1 MKKRILALLMA
12 LVLTVSCLPPVAL
25 AEGTQATETS
35 LPSVEQTQPELP
47 EKTEAETAPVLSAA
61 HGAHTCEHCA
71 DSSVVWTAW
80 ESGTDLPNTTGHYYL
95 TQNVNLTTLPNGKA
109 LTGAATNVVL
119 CLNGQTVTTTSRA
132 YRVSDG
138 AKLTIT
144 DCTGN
149 GVMKGG
155 KSIGGVIG
163 VFSDGATGCQVSL
176 HNVTL
181 EGVAGNEPAYGG
193 AISVYHTNMTLSLK
207 DVTLRNFTVTGGA
220 SDTEKGG
227 AAVYFNAAGTSSLTM
242 DGCTV
247 SGCTDKSS
255 ANTGAVR
262 IVKAT
267 TATFT
272 DCTFTGNSNTGTG
285 ASAIMLSGTTAT
297 MSGCTVT
304 GNSSTKDNWVGA
316 VYVNPSAPLTL
327 SGKNVIKDNTANGA
341 TNLNLVLNEVSVAQF
356 LSFTNASAASEL
368 YITAERG
375 HADPNGLIKLTAGD
389 PVAFTYENDGK
400 LYTYDKASST
410 FVLGHAHN
418 ADYADISSAVW
429 QKWNS
434 KTSLPTSGHY
444 YLTENVD
451 LTGMVALNTADGEL
465 AICLNGHTIT
475 SPDRIFRVSNG
486 FKLTICDC
494 TGTGILKAG
503 ASNGGAVGIFKD
515 STDTS
520 TRAASLNMYN
530 VTVEGTEGKTAKQG
544 GAISSTYPGA
554 TVKLTGVTF
563 RNLTVNGTGAAATAT
578 AGGSAIYMYSTASDA
593 KLYMDGCTVTGCSDL
608 GTDYTGALR
617 LYKVGTVEIKN
628 STFSGN
634 TSAGNGGSAMVL
646 SGVVNATMSG
656 CTVTGNKNT
665 SSSDWAGAIYLYDS
679 SKLTLSGKN
688 TISGNTTKNGAA
700 AIDLMLQEA
709 TKDQDKQFLLFKD
722 VDPASVLNITAKRG
736 TTDPN
741 KMMDAS
747 GDTFNITFGGDT
759 YSYDV
764 AQDKFVKDHKHTDGY
779 AGVAGSV
786 TWLPWTETD
795 SLPTSGYYYLTE
807 NVQIAN
813 VRFAEIKN
821 DDLHL
826 CLNGKT
832 ITARAA
838 GTDGKTNIYRL
849 TGSGSLTICDCG
861 AHVDNGAYTAGKLTG
876 ASMGAIFTMGTATGT
891 VNIYDGIFTNNES
904 NDSGAVAVIQNTC
917 QLNIYGGEFTGNTA
931 TNNGG
936 AIYIGANAT
945 ATIKGG
951 TFSGNTAGKDG
962 GVIINAGTLNLQGG
976 KFTGNTAGTNG
987 GAIHSG
993 GVTNVSGNPEIIGNT
1008 ANGKASNLYLTTGKS
1023 IALGEMATGTD
1034 MIGISVAANTLPR
1047 DISNDMGST
1056 DCSAYFFSDN
1066 GDYEIINQGNKLHL
1080 KKRFSHPHTDGYA
1093 GVAGTA
1099 QWQPWT
1105 SKTSL
1110 PTTAGYW
1117 VLTEDVTL
1125 TTRFAEIKNDNV
1137 FLCLNGHSVTA
1148 RAAGT
1153 DGKTNIYRLTGSG
1166 SLTICDCGAHV
1177 DNGTYTAGKLTGASM
1192 GAIFTMGTATGTVN
1206 IYDGI
1211 FTNNTS
1217 NDSGAVAVIQNTCQL
1232 NIHGGEFTN
1241 NTATNNGGA
1250 IYIGAKATATIKG
1263 GTFSGNTAGKDG
1275 GVIINT
1281 GTLNL
1286 EGGKFTGN
1294 TAGVNGGA
1302 IHHSGSVLSISGS
1315 PEITG
1320 NTANGKTSNLYLAT
1334 GKTIT
1339 LGEIG
1344 TGTAKIGVSM
1354 ATNTLPRTFSGD
1366 MGSTD
1371 CTAYFFS
1378 DNADYEIVNQG
1389 NKLHMKAIFIHP
1401 HSDNYA
1407 GVPASTEWQP
1417 WTSTT
1422 SLPTTAGYWVLM
1434 NDVTLNTR
1442 FAEIKNDDVFLCL
1455 NGKTITARAE
1465 GTDGKTNIYRLT
1477 GSGSLTICDCG
1488 AHVDNGAYTAGKLT
1502 GASMGAIFTMG
1513 TATGTVNIY
1522 DGIFTNNTSNDSGAV
1537 AVIQNT
1543 CQLNIY
1549 GGEFTGNTATNNG
1562 GAIYIGGKATVTVK
1576 GGSFSGNTAGKDGGA
1591 IINTG
1596 TLNLEGGKFT
1606 GNTAGTNGGAIHT
1619 RSITNISGNPEITGN
1634 TVNGTESNLYLTI
1647 GNTITLGDL
1656 AEDTAKIG
1664 ISVSFSSIPRF
1675 LSEDMGSKDCSAYFF
1690 SDDPY
1695 RTIIVKDNRLY
1706 IAHGGDHK
1714 HCDCAGIGG
1723 ENCSHDNQAWAA
1735 WTNSTT
1741 LPTSGYW
1748 YLTSNV
1754 TVASSDGVT
1763 VTGDLH
1769 LCLNGFTVDGNSHV
1783 ILKIRSDEHDVV
1795 ITDCQTGGNITNG
1808 SAVNYGAIYLEK
1820 GSFTMFGGKL
1830 TNNRNTQTTEGGWSG
1845 GAIHARGQLTLVG
1858 VTLEGNTS
1866 TTEGG
1871 AICLRQ
1877 GAKAHLENCVFQN
1890 NSAKNGGAIYTN
1902 SKNELTLIN
1911 CIFTGNTSKVN
1922 GGAIYARDSLVTVE
1936 SGSFTS
1942 NNAPSHGG
1950 AIYLAGCTL
1959 QIQGGTIKANT
1970 AGVQGGGIFA
1980 TECVLDGTAQVSK
1993 INISGGEIIE
2003 NKAPDG
2009 AGIATIR
2016 ATEITMTQGSINKNE
2031 AANAA
2036 GGVLLQTGS
2045 KMTLSGE
2052 ESYILYNKAGT
2063 EAGGIF
2069 VSTNS
2074 QLTMDGGRV
2083 SANEAGTLGG
2093 GIVVLG
2099 GKLTINNGHVFE
2111 NSAVSG
2117 GGIYAKSGSRT
2128 ADGKSVADVGA
2139 VVTLNGGNIS
2149 TNTATTD
2156 GGGVAIRGENTVFT
2170 VKKGSVQKNSA
2181 PSGAGILAI
2190 VQSKVNIEGGSVN
2203 NNTSKYSGGGIFMS
2217 YSTELN
2223 VSGGKITENTAGS
2236 HGGGIY
2242 LLGVNMNLTGGE
2254 IIKNSSAV
2262 QGGGIFATYKEVD
2275 KNTTYYTNI
2284 EMSGGKINHNN
2295 APDGGG
2301 IATIRNTTINM
2312 TGGTIWGNEANNGA
2326 GVLLQTGSKM
2336 TISGEGLVAKNE
2348 AVKGGGGIYVSSNS
2362 SLTLDKGGKITEN
2375 IAGSQGGGVMLLGTT
2390 FTMNDGTIYGN
2401 QATSGG
2407 GVYAKHS
2414 GDVGAKFICKGG
2426 NFSTNT
2432 ATSDGGGVAIYGPNT
2447 EFILDG
2453 GYIQKN
2459 SAPSGGGV
2467 LAVVE
2472 SKVTIKNG
2480 SIVNNTAKS
2489 SGGGVFMSYTTEIS
2503 ISGGYISKN
2512 EAGANGGGV
2521 NLLGSK
2527 LTITGGKIS
2536 ENQAKTQGGGIFATY
2551 KEFENGPTYKSEINI
2566 RGGNINGN
2574 KTADGAGIATTRY
2587 TKVNMTGG
2595 TVSNNKASKS
2605 AGGILVQK
2613 YSVLNLSGGTVSGNQ
2628 AKYGGGGVFA
2638 SSESTFNM
2646 NGGTVSGNYA
2656 EGDGAGVHLLYSTG
2670 NFNAGTIQNNKAT
2683 KSNAGGILVRG
2694 SKATMNGTNVLDNYA
2709 QKNGGGIVTVRYPNE
2724 KEGIDAQPEL
2734 IINNGRIAGN
2744 RSGGPAGGMLLQS
2757 QAETKMTGGVIENNY
2772 AKNYGGGV
2780 YVSMN
2785 HTFTVTGGKITGNQS
2800 DGWGGGIYHLR
2811 GSVGH
2816 YENCEISYNKAASL
2830 GGGLIVLG
2838 TEAQPSAV
2846 TMKKVQVIGNEAREG
2861 AGVRTQDRFQSF
2873 QAEGCSFK
2881 ENKATSFAGGLMIFF
2896 GLEGVRVKD
2905 CLFENNTS
2913 GAQGAGVYVMSALK
2927 DCEITGCTFKGNVAG
2942 TEGGGMWTQGG
2953 FLLKDCV
2960 FDDNHATLEGGAI
2973 ATDVFANTRVRHP
2986 VLYVEGCV
2994 ISNNTSGTNGG
3005 GIYAD
3010 TASYINI
3017 SDTEVTNN
3025 TSKAE
3030 GGGIWLVDDST
3041 LSNVTVTGNRSG
3053 GEGYALYY
3061 HASEYDGRSYIRG
3074 AHKMG
3079 GEMIVKDNE
3088 GGDMYMGEQ
3097 TGIAISAEGLT
3108 GNTYMNIRLHSGFL
3122 TQLLRGAYNYEGG
3135 DTIYIVTAGTRSL
3148 TEPEVS
3154 AQAQDTG
3161 STDGEDRITIT
3172 PTVWIGGGALAV
3184 AVIAIVLI
3192 LLILGK
3198 KKKAAAGK

>member
-25 AEGTQATETS
+25 AEGTQATEANILS
-35 LPSVEQTQPELP
+35 EEQTQPTVP
-47 EKTEAETAPVLSAA
+47 EQVEEETAPVLSAA
-61 HGAHTCEHCA
+61 HGAHTCEHCS
-71 DSSVVWTAW
+71 DSSVDWKAW

-95 TQNVNLTTLPNGKA
+95 TQPVNLTTLPNGKG
-109 LTGAATNVVL
+109 LTGSNDVVL
-119 CLNGQTVTTTSRA
+119 CLNGQTITTTSRA

-149 GVMKGG
+149 GVIYGG

-163 VFSDGATGCQVSL
+163 VFSDGAAGCQV
-176 HNVTL
+176 NVYN
-181 EGVAGNEPAYGG
+181 VALDGTKVSAAPTYGG
-193 AISVYHTNMTLSLK
+193 AILVNAPGVALKLKGVTIRSFSVA
-207 DVTLRNFTVTGGA
+207 GA
-220 SDTEKGG
+220 SGEYAGG
-227 AAVYFNAAGTSSLTM
+227 AAVYFRSTSGTSSLTM
-242 DGCTV
+242 EDCTV
-247 SGCTDKSS
+247 SGCTDNSTS
-255 ANTGAVR
+255 DSGAVR
-262 IVKAT
+262 CYQAT
-267 TATFT
+267 TATFKN
-272 DCTFTGNSNTGTG
+272 CTFTGNANTGTG
-285 ASAIMLSGTTAT
+285 ASAIMLRGTTAT

-356 LSFTNASAASEL
+356 LSFTNASAASEV

-375 HADPNGLIKLTAGD
+375 HADPNGIIKLTAGD
-389 PVAFTYENDGK
+389 PVAFTYENDGN

-410 FVLGHAHN
+410 FVLGHKHD
-418 ADYADISSAVW
+418 ADYAGISSAIW
-429 QKWNS
+429 QSWNT
-434 KTSLPTSGHY
+434 KNDLPKSGHY
-444 YLTENVD
+444 YLTEDVD
-451 LTGMVALNTADGEL
+451 LTAAISLNTKDGEL

-475 SPDRIFRVSNG
+475 TPERIFRVSNG

-494 TGTGILKAG
+494 GGKGILKAG

-515 STDTS
+515 SSDTS
-520 TRAASLNMYN
+520 TRAATLTMCNI
-530 VTVEGTEGKTAKQG
+530 TVEGTEGKTPKQG

-554 TVKLTGVTF
+554 TVTLKGVTF
-563 RNLTVNGTGAAATAT
+563 RNLTVNGTGSAATAT

-628 STFSGN
+628 STFSDN

-646 SGVVNATMSG
+646 SGVVNATMTGS
-656 CTVTGNKNT
+656 TVTGNKNT

-700 AIDLMLQEA
+700 TVDLMLQET

-741 KMMDAS
+741 KMMDATS
-747 GDTFNITFGGDT
+747 DATFSITFGGDT

-786 TWLPWTETD
+786 TWLPWTSTN
-795 SLPTSGYYYLTE
+795 SLPTSGYYYLTDDVTIE
-807 NVQIAN
+807 T

-821 DDLHL
+821 DDLFL

-832 ITARAA
+832 VTARAA
-838 GTDGKTNIYRL
+838 GTDGKTNIFRL
-849 TGSGSLTICDCG
+849 TGSGDLTICDCG
-861 AHVDNGAYTAGKLTG
+861 AHTDNGTYSAGTLTG

-891 VNIYDGIFTNNES
+891 VNIYDGIFTNNTT
-904 NDSGAVAVIQNTC
+904 NDSGAVVTVQNTC
-917 QLNIYGGEFTGNTA
+917 QLTIHGGEFTKNTA

-936 AIYIGANAT
+936 VIYNGSKST
-945 ATIKGG
+945 VTIKGG
-951 TFSGNTAGKDG
+951 TFTDNSAAKDG

-993 GVTNVSGNPEIIGNT
+993 GVTNVSGNPEITGNT

-1148 RAAGT
+1148 RA
-1153 DGKTNIYRLTGSG
+1153 
-1166 SLTICDCGAHV
+1166 
-1177 DNGTYTAGKLTGASM
+1177 
-1192 GAIFTMGTATGTVN
+1192 
-1206 IYDGI
+1206 
-1211 FTNNTS
+1211 
-1217 NDSGAVAVIQNTCQL
+1217 
-1232 NIHGGEFTN
+1232 
-1241 NTATNNGGA
+1241 
-1250 IYIGAKATATIKG
+1250 
-1263 GTFSGNTAGKDG
+1263 
-1275 GVIINT
+1275 
-1281 GTLNL
+1281 
-1286 EGGKFTGN
+1286 
-1294 TAGVNGGA
+1294 
-1302 IHHSGSVLSISGS
+1302 
-1315 PEITG
+1315 
-1320 NTANGKTSNLYLAT
+1320 
-1334 GKTIT
+1334 
-1339 LGEIG
+1339 
-1344 TGTAKIGVSM
+1344 
-1354 ATNTLPRTFSGD
+1354 
-1366 MGSTD
+1366 
-1371 CTAYFFS
+1371 
-1378 DNADYEIVNQG
+1378 
-1389 NKLHMKAIFIHP
+1389 
-1401 HSDNYA
+1401 
-1407 GVPASTEWQP
+1407 
-1417 WTSTT
+1417 
-1422 SLPTTAGYWVLM
+1422 
-1434 NDVTLNTR
+1434 
-1442 FAEIKNDDVFLCL
+1442 
-1455 NGKTITARAE
+1455 E

-1477 GSGSLTICDCG
+1477 GSGSLTICDCS
-1488 AHVDNGAYTAGKLT
+1488 AHSVDGVYSAGKLT

-1513 TATGTVNIY
+1513 TASGTVNIY
-1522 DGIFTNNTSNDSGAV
+1522 DGIFTGNASNDSGAV
-1537 AVIQNT
+1537 AVMQNT
-1543 CQLNIY
+1543 CRLNVY
-1549 GGEFTGNTATNNG
+1549 GGEFTNNTAANNG
-1562 GAIYIGGKATVTVK
+1562 GAIYIGANATAIIL
-1576 GGSFSGNTAGKDGGA
+1576 GGTFTGNTAGKDGGA
-1591 IINTG
+1591 IINAG
-1596 TLNLEGGKFT
+1596 TLNLQGGKFT
-1606 GNTAGTNGGAIHT
+1606 GNTAPTNGGAIHH
-1619 RSITNISGNPEITGN
+1619 SGKQLSISGNPEITGN
-1634 TVNGTESNLYLTI
+1634 TANGAENNLYLSI
-1647 GNTITLGDL
+1647 GKLITLGDL

-1695 RTIIVKDNRLY
+1695 REITAKDNCLY

-1723 ENCSHDNQAWAA
+1723 EHCSHDNQAWAA

-1748 YLTSNV
+1748 YLTNDV
-1754 TVASSDGVT
+1754 TVASADGVT

-1769 LCLNGFTVDGNSHV
+1769 LCLNGFTVNGDSHV
-1783 ILKIRSDEHDVV
+1783 IMKIRSDDHDVV
-1795 ITDCQTGGNITNG
+1795 ITDCQNSGEITNG
-1808 SAVNYGAIYLEK
+1808 SALNYGAIYLEK

-1830 TNNRNTQTTEGGWSG
+1830 TNNRNTQTVEGGWSG
-1845 GAIHARGQLTLVG
+1845 GAIHARGKLTLVG
-1858 VTLEGNTS
+1858 VTLQGNTS

-1871 AICLRQ
+1871 AICLRE
-1877 GAKAHLENCVFQN
+1877 GGKAYLENCTFSG

-1902 SKNELTLIN
+1902 SKNEITLNN
-1911 CIFTGNTSKVN
+1911 CIFNGNTASVN
-1922 GGAIYARDSLVTVE
+1922 GGAIYARDSQITLE
-1936 SGSFTS
+1936 SGSFS
-1942 NNAPSHGG
+1942 GNDAASHGG
-1950 AIYLAGCTL
+1950 AIYLAGATL
-1959 QIQGGTIKANT
+1959 NIQGGTIKNNT

-1980 TECVLDGTAQVSK
+1980 TECVIDKAAQASK
-1993 INISGGEIIE
+1993 INISGGEITG

-2016 ATEITMTQGSINKNE
+2016 ATEITMTKGSISKNE
-2031 AANAA
+2031 ASNAA
-2036 GGVLLQTGS
+2036 GGILLQTGS
-2045 KMTLSGE
+2045 TMTISGD
-2052 ESYILYNKAGT
+2052 ESYVIYNKAGT
-2063 EAGGIF
+2063 EAGGVF

-2074 QLTMDGGRV
+2074 SLVMDGGRV
-2083 SANEAGTLGG
+2083 SANEATSNGG

-2099 GKLTINNGHVFE
+2099 GTLTVNDGHVFE
-2111 NSAVSG
+2111 NSAKSG

-2128 ADGKSVADVGA
+2128 VDGKTVADVGA
-2139 VVTLNGGNIS
+2139 TVILNGGNIS
-2149 TNTATTD
+2149 TNTATTEA
-2156 GGGVAIRGENTVFT
+2156 GGVAIRGENTVFT
-2170 VKKGSVQKNSA
+2170 VKSGTIQKNTA
-2181 PSGAGILAI
+2181 PSGGAILAI
-2190 VQSKVNIEGGSVN
+2190 VQSKVDIQGGIITKN
-2203 NNTSKYSGGGIFMS
+2203 ESKYSGGALFMS

-2242 LLGVNMNLTGGE
+2242 LLGVDLNLSGGE
-2254 IIKNSSAV
+2254 ITKNSAKV
-2262 QGGGIFATYKEVD
+2262 QGGGIFATYKEID
-2275 KNTTYYTNI
+2275 SNTTYYTNI
-2284 EMSGGKINHNN
+2284 EMSGGKINDNQ
-2295 APDGGG
+2295 APDGAG
-2301 IATIRNTTINM
+2301 IATIRYTKINM
-2312 TGGTIWGNEANNGA
+2312 TGGFVWGNEASASA
-2326 GVLLQTGSKM
+2326 GGILLQSGSEM
-2336 TISGEGLVAKNE
+2336 TMSGEALVAKNI
-2348 AVKGGGGIYVSSNS
+2348 AAYSGGGIYVSSNS

-2459 SAPSGGGV
+2459 TAPSGGGV

-2472 SKVTIKNG
+2472 SKVTVKDG

-2489 SGGGVFMSYTTEIS
+2489 SGGGIFMSYSTEIS

-2536 ENQAKTQGGGIFATY
+2536 ENQAKTQGGGIFATF
-2551 KEFENGPTYKSEINI
+2551 KEMDKKTTYKSEINI
-2566 RGGNINGN
+2566 RGGSINGN

-2656 EGDGAGVHLLYSTG
+2656 EGDGAGVHLLYSIG

-2694 SKATMNGTNVLDNYA
+2694 SKATMNGTDVLDNYA

-2734 IINNGRIAGN
+2734 IINDGRIAGN

-2757 QAETKMTGGVIENNY
+2757 QAETKMLGGVIENNY

-2816 YENCEISYNKAASL
+2816 YEDCEISYNKAASL

-2861 AGVRTQDRFQSF
+2861 AGVRTQDRFQTF
-2873 QAEGCSFK
+2873 QAEGCTFK
-2881 ENKATSFAGGLMIFF
+2881 ENEASTISGGLMIFF

-2905 CLFENNTS
+2905 CLFENNTA
-2913 GAQGAGVYVMSALK
+2913 GTNGAGLYVMSALK
-2927 DCEITGCTFKGNVAG
+2927 DCEIEGCTFKGNRAG
-2942 TEGGGMWTQGG
+2942 SEGGGMWTQGG
-2953 FLLKDCV
+2953 LLVKNCV
-2960 FDDNHATLEGGAI
+2960 FDDNHAVLEGGGI

-3010 TASYINI
+3010 TASYISI

-3041 LSNVTVTGNRSG
+3041 LCNVTVTGNRSG

-3061 HASEYDGRSYIRG
+3061 HASEYDNRSYIRG

-3097 TGIAISAEGLT
+3097 TGIAISEKGLT
-3108 GNTYMNIRLHSGFL
+3108 GDTYMNIRLHSGYL

-3135 DTIYIVTAGTRSL
+3135 DTIYTVTAGNRSL
-3148 TEPEVS
+3148 TEPEVF
-3154 AQAQDTG
+3154 AQAQEGAENT
-3161 STDGEDRITIT
+3161 EDKAPLS
-3172 PTVWIGGGALAV
+3172 PTVWVGGGALA
-3184 AVIAIVLI
+3184 IAIIAIALI